1 MNEVEELVNFL
12 SLSKR
17 EFPKIVELGG
27 SSTQVGDFLISLKL
41 SGCDNLYDFY
51 FSDVNRVFWRATN
64 YLSNGYRNINYERK
78 YHKFFKLL
86 LTDDS
91 LSDNL
96 REVINNLVIMGELE
110 NNK

>member
-12 SLSKR
+12 SLSKM
-17 EFPKIVELGG
+17 EFTKIIFLGLEAI
-27 SSTQVGDFLISLKL
+27 QIGDFVIGLKL

-51 FSDVNRVFWRATN
+51 FSDMNRLFWTSTKNDYAHPDHI
-64 YLSNGYRNINYERK
+64 YKERK